1 MPTLRFEICEAQ
13 GYQPYFW
20 RVVDGGRVLAKS
32 ETMVSK
38 SNALEGAQKVK
49 SYAGTSLLDFEYF
62 QARNGKWDWHAKA
75 TRNHEI
81 MVESTYFYD
90 TSAAA
95 RDAAAYVERNA
106 PAAVIVDMT
115 RSRAAR

>member
-1 MPTLRFEICEAQ
+1 MATLRFEICDAQ

-20 RVVDGGRVLAKS
+20 RVVDGDRILARS

-38 SNALEGAQKVK
+38 AAAFDAAEKVK
-49 SYAGTSLLDFEYF
+49 SYAGSSLLAFEYF
-62 QARNGKWDWHAKA
+62 QAQNGKWDWHAKA

-81 MVESTYFYD
+81 MIQSTYYYD
-90 TSAAA
+90 TSTAAYN
-95 RDAAAYVERNA
+95 AAAYVERNA

-115 RSRAAR
+115 QSRGVA